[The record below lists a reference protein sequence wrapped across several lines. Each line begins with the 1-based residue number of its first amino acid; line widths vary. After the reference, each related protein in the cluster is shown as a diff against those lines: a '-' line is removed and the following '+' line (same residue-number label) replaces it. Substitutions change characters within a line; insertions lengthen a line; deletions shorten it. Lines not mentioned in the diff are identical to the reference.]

1 MKVIIMTKPKYYN
14 VKFGGEFREVQKI
27 DYQYE
32 VVYVKDKYCE
42 YGIRIHFCDIEEIVE
57 VDERF

>member
-1 MKVIIMTKPKYYN
+1 MLTKPKYYK

-32 VVYVKDKYCE
+32 VVYVKYKDC
-42 YGIRIHFCDIEEIVE
+42 GVRIHFCDIEEIVE